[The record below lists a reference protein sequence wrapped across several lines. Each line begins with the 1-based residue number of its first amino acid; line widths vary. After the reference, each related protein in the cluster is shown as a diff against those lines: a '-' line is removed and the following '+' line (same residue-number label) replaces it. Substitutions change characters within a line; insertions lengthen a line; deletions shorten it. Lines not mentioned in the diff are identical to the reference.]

1 MDASLAA
8 LLGAGIGVVGTA
20 ATAGIAAWA
29 TRWQVRVQ
37 VQAERDQWRRQARRD
52 AYTNLLRSV
61 TAVRSAVGETAD
73 TARAVDP
80 DGDECARLFG
90 AARALGREW
99 DAASAAVLLEGPDPL
114 VRASLPLINSVNQ
127 ECDVARRWCH
137 AIERN
142 DPQAAKDAEA
152 AYDRIRRE
160 TGPLLEA
167 FVQAAHDSLN
177 T

>member
-20 ATAGIAAWA
+20 ATASVAAWA
-29 TRWQVRVQ
+29 TRWQVRAQ
-37 VQAERDQWRRQARRD
+37 VQAERDQWRRQVRRD

-73 TARAVDP
+73 ALRAVNP
-80 DGDECARLFG
+80 DRDECTRLFG

-99 DAASAAVLLEGPDPL
+99 DAASAAVLLEGPDS
-114 VRASLPLINSVNQ
+114 VARASLPLINSVNQ

-137 AIERN
+137 AIDR
-142 DPQAAKDAEA
+142 DDRQAARDAEA
-152 AYDRIRRE
+152 AYDRDRLK
-160 TGPLLEA
+160 TGPLLET
-167 FVQAAHDSLN
+167 FVKAAHGSLN
-177 T
+177 A